1 MKALAMIRTT
11 LEAYV
16 HGGRGMRQLSARTGR
31 MRKERKMTLGPV
43 QLFVLGLPNEN
54 LKGRIAQ
61 ELDKASQSGM
71 IRVLDALA
79 IQKEQDGTVV
89 SVGASDL
96 TTDQRAEMGAIIG
109 GLLGYGAAGDEGVKP
124 GAEMGAVAFSEN
136 DFGLSADDIKN
147 IAKDIPAGTTGV
159 LVLIEHRWAVPL
171 KEALQSTGGMVL
183 AQGIVRA
190 ETLIAMGSRLAAA
203 DMAAT
208 QTDTSQSQQQ
218 MH

>member
-1 MKALAMIRTT
+1 MT
-11 LEAYV
+11 
-16 HGGRGMRQLSARTGR
+16 
-31 MRKERKMTLGPV
+31 TLGPV
-43 QLFVLGLPNEN
+43 QLFVCGLPNEN

-61 ELDKASQSGM
+61 ELEKASQSGT
-71 IRVLDALA
+71 IRILDALA

-89 SVGASDL
+89 SLGASDL
-96 TTDQRAEMGAIIG
+96 TTDQRAEMGAVIG
-109 GLLGYGAAGDEGVKP
+109 GLLGYGAAGDEGVEP
-124 GAEMGAVAFSEN
+124 GAEMGAVAFSEH

-147 IAKDIPAGTTGV
+147 IAKDIPEGTTGV

-183 AQGIVRA
+183 AQGMVRP

-208 QTDTSQSQQQ
+208 QTDTSQSQQ

>member
-1 MKALAMIRTT
+1 MN
-11 LEAYV
+11 
-16 HGGRGMRQLSARTGR
+16 
-31 MRKERKMTLGPV
+31 LGPV

-61 ELDKASQSGM
+61 ELEKASQSGT
-71 IRVLDALA
+71 IRILDALA

-89 SVGASDL
+89 SLGASDL
-96 TTDQRAEMGAIIG
+96 TTDQRAEMGAVIG
-109 GLLGYGAAGDEGVKP
+109 GLLGYGAAGDAGVEP

-147 IAKDIPAGTTGV
+147 IAKDIPTGTTGV
-159 LVLIEHRWAVPL
+159 LLLIEHRWAIPL